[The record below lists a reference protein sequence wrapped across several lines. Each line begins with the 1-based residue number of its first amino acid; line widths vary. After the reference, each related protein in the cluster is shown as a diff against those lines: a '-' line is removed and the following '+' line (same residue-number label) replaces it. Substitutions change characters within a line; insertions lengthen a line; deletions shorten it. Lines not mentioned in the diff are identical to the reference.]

1 MGLKFWVK
9 KENWDKPF
17 SEKVANRVA
26 KLATADLY
34 LWTEQA
40 ISETNRALGRYQ
52 KNPNDVVSLQDLTLG
67 AEAIHALAYEINKRS
82 ML

>member
-17 SEKVANRVA
+17 SEKVAKRVA

-40 ISETNRALGRYQ
+40 ISETNRALSRYQ
-52 KNPNDVVSLQDLTLG
+52 KSPNDVVSLQDLSLG
-67 AEAIHALAYEINKRS
+67 AEAIHALASEIHKRS